1 MSKRF
6 IERVIT
12 MIEIKNLSKIY
23 KNGKHKFYALN
34 NISLN
39 IKSGEFLMITGRSG
53 CGKSSL
59 LNIIG
64 LIDDFDS
71 GDYFLYGQNIKQ
83 LNKKQLA
90 KTRLNQIGYIY
101 QSFNLINELN
111 CLDNIQ
117 LIQGYAG
124 ISKLERQKN
133 AKSLISRVGLSK
145 KANSYPSELSGG
157 EQQRIAIARA
167 ISNNPKI
174 ILADEPTGNLDYN
187 TGLEIMSLLKELNK
201 QGITIIMVTHD
212 RDLLSYSSRFLVMQ
226 DGIFIN

>member
-1 MSKRF
+1 
-6 IERVIT
+6 

-187 TGLEIMSLLKELNK
+187 TGIEIISLLKELNK

-212 RDLLSYSSRFLVMQ
+212 RDLLSYSSKFLVMQ

>member
-1 MSKRF
+1 MPERF

-23 KNGKHKFYALN
+23 KNGKQKFYALN

-83 LNKKQLA
+83 INKKQLA

>member
-1 MSKRF
+1 
-6 IERVIT
+6 

-71 GDYFLYGQNIKQ
+71 GDYFLHGQNIKQ

>member
-1 MSKRF
+1 MSERF

-83 LNKKQLA
+83 INKKQLA

>member
-1 MSKRF
+1 MPERF

-39 IKSGEFLMITGRSG
+39 IKSGEILMITGRSG

-83 LNKKQLA
+83 INKKQLA

>member
-187 TGLEIMSLLKELNK
+187 TGIEIISLLKELNK

-212 RDLLSYSSRFLVMQ
+212 RDLLSYSSKFLVMQ

>member
-1 MSKRF
+1 MPERF

-12 MIEIKNLSKIY
+12 MIEIRNLSKIY

-83 LNKKQLA
+83 INKKQLA

-145 KANSYPSELSGG
+145 KANSYPFELSGG

>member
-1 MSKRF
+1 
-6 IERVIT
+6 
-12 MIEIKNLSKIY
+12 
-23 KNGKHKFYALN
+23 
-34 NISLN
+34 
-39 IKSGEFLMITGRSG
+39 MITGGSG

-71 GDYFLYGQNIKQ
+71 GDYFLYGQKIKQ
-83 LNKKQLA
+83 INKKQLA

-145 KANSYPSELSGG
+145 KANSYPSELSGA

>member
-1 MSKRF
+1 
-6 IERVIT
+6 

-187 TGLEIMSLLKELNK
+187 TGIEIISLLKELNK

>member
-1 MSKRF
+1 MPERF

-83 LNKKQLA
+83 INKKQLA

>member
-1 MSKRF
+1 
-6 IERVIT
+6 

-23 KNGKHKFYALN
+23 KNGKQKFYALN

>member
-124 ISKLERQKN
+124 VSKLERQKN

>member
-1 MSKRF
+1 MPERF

-71 GDYFLYGQNIKQ
+71 GDYFLYGQKIKQ
-83 LNKKQLA
+83 INKKQLA

>member
-1 MSKRF
+1 MPERF

-187 TGLEIMSLLKELNK
+187 TGIEIISLLKELNK

-212 RDLLSYSSRFLVMQ
+212 RDLLSYSSKFLVMQ

>member
-1 MSKRF
+1 
-6 IERVIT
+6 

-83 LNKKQLA
+83 INKKQLA

>member
-1 MSKRF
+1 MPERF

-23 KNGKHKFYALN
+23 KNGKYKFYALN

-83 LNKKQLA
+83 INKKQLA

-187 TGLEIMSLLKELNK
+187 KGLEIMSLIKELNK

>member
-1 MSKRF
+1 MSERF

>member
-1 MSKRF
+1 MPERF

-23 KNGKHKFYALN
+23 KNGKHKFYAIN

-83 LNKKQLA
+83 INKKQLA

>member
-1 MSKRF
+1 MPERF

-12 MIEIKNLSKIY
+12 MIEIRNLSKIY

-83 LNKKQLA
+83 INKKQLA

>member
-1 MSKRF
+1 MLERF

>member
-1 MSKRF
+1 MPERF

-124 ISKLERQKN
+124 VSKLERQKN

>member
-1 MSKRF
+1 MPERF

-71 GDYFLYGQNIKQ
+71 GDYFLHGQNIKQ
-83 LNKKQLA
+83 INKKQLA

>member
-1 MSKRF
+1 MPERF

>member
-1 MSKRF
+1 MPERF

-124 ISKLERQKN
+124 VSKLERQKN

-187 TGLEIMSLLKELNK
+187 TGIEIISLLKELNK

>member
-1 MSKRF
+1 MPERF

-83 LNKKQLA
+83 INKKQLA

-111 CLDNIQ
+111 CLDNIR

>member
-12 MIEIKNLSKIY
+12 MIKIKNLSKIY

-71 GDYFLYGQNIKQ
+71 GDYFLYDQNIKQ

-187 TGLEIMSLLKELNK
+187 TGIEIMSLLKELNK

>member
-1 MSKRF
+1 MPERF

-83 LNKKQLA
+83 INKKQLA

-133 AKSLISRVGLSK
+133 AKSLISSVGLSK

>member
-1 MSKRF
+1 MPERF
-6 IERVIT
+6 IERVVT

-83 LNKKQLA
+83 INKKQLA

-174 ILADEPTGNLDYN
+174 ILADEPTGNLD
-187 TGLEIMSLLKELNK
+187 
-201 QGITIIMVTHD
+201 II
-212 RDLLSYSSRFLVMQ
+212 SSPVL
-226 DGIFIN
+226 

>member
-1 MSKRF
+1 MPERF

-23 KNGKHKFYALN
+23 KNGKYKFYALN

-83 LNKKQLA
+83 INKKQLA

>member
-1 MSKRF
+1 MPERF

-71 GDYFLYGQNIKQ
+71 GDYFYMV
-83 LNKKQLA
+83 
-90 KTRLNQIGYIY
+90 KT
-101 QSFNLINELN
+101 
-111 CLDNIQ
+111 
-117 LIQGYAG
+117 
-124 ISKLERQKN
+124 
-133 AKSLISRVGLSK
+133 
-145 KANSYPSELSGG
+145 
-157 EQQRIAIARA
+157 
-167 ISNNPKI
+167 SN
-174 ILADEPTGNLDYN
+174 
-187 TGLEIMSLLKELNK
+187 
-201 QGITIIMVTHD
+201 
-212 RDLLSYSSRFLVMQ
+212 R
-226 DGIFIN
+226 

>member
-1 MSKRF
+1 MPERF

-83 LNKKQLA
+83 INKKQLA

-101 QSFNLINELN
+101 QSFNLIHELN
-111 CLDNIQ
+111 SLDNIQ